1 MAENTTH
8 RIVVAGGGIAAIE
21 FVLALRALI
30 GANAAISVVSPSRDL
45 ILRPSLVAAPLGLL
59 ARHSYPLI
67 DLASDIGF
75 THVREAVASV
85 DPDRRRVIVRSGDT
99 ISYDTLV
106 LALGAR
112 TLPVFDDAIH
122 LGDAEGARGL
132 EALHQEI
139 GRGGAVRTVAFVVPS
154 RAGWTLPL
162 YEAALLTANGPA
174 AVSVSLHTPEER
186 PLEQF
191 GPVAS
196 AAVAEALLAAGVG
209 FHGGGHP
216 FDPATADF
224 VVSVP
229 LVRGPQMDGVPETG
243 LYGLIPVD
251 EVGHVVG
258 LSHVY
263 AIGDA
268 TDYPVKQAAI
278 ACQQADAAAESVAAR
293 CGLDI
298 DPAPFRPELRATL
311 LTGTGSPLL
320 LNGGQ
325 GPAKLPGR
333 HLGPYLERRAGA
345 PAHLA

>member
-1 MAENTTH
+1 
-8 RIVVAGGGIAAIE
+8 V
-21 FVLALRALI
+21 
-30 GANAAISVVSPSRDL
+30 
-45 ILRPSLVAAPLGLL
+45 LRPSLVAAPLGLL
-59 ARHSYPLI
+59 ARQGHRL
-67 DLASDIGF
+67 DALASDIGF
-75 THVREAVASV
+75 TQIAATAASV
-85 DPDRRRVIVRSGDT
+85 DPGRRRLLLRSGDAVP
-99 ISYDTLV
+99 YDTLV

-112 TLPVFDDAIH
+112 TLRVFDDAIH

-132 EALHQEI
+132 EALHHEI
-139 GRGGAVRTVAFVVPS
+139 ARGGTVRTVAFVVPS

-162 YEAALLTANGPA
+162 YEAALLIANGPA

-191 GPVAS
+191 GRLAS
-196 AAVAEALLAAGVG
+196 AAVAEALLGAGIG
-209 FHGGGHP
+209 FHGGGAP
-216 FDPATADF
+216 FDPKTADV

-229 LVRGPQMDGVPETG
+229 LVRGPQMDGVPTTG

-251 EVGHVVG
+251 EHGRVFG
-258 LSHVY
+258 LPDAY

-298 DPAPFRPELRATL
+298 VPAPFRPELRATL
-311 LTGTGSPLL
+311 LTGTGKPLL

-325 GPAKLPGR
+325 GSAKLPGR
-333 HLGPYLERRAGA
+333 HLGPFLAARAGV
-345 PAHLA
+345 PAQPG